1 MLSLDGSYKPYL
13 LKRLA
18 LGASLLPPLCTQR
31 NPREIKQPQPQAA
44 SQFLQSQPGPAPHFS
59 TPIPPRPGGS
69 QLMLE
74 DFVQL

>member
-44 SQFLQSQPGPAPHFS
+44 SQFLSHSRALPLTFPPQFLPGLAEAS
-59 TPIPPRPGGS
+59 
-69 QLMLE
+69 
-74 DFVQL
+74 